1 MSVTP
6 DHRDHDELVIGR
18 AAARDAD
25 PADARMAQEQ
35 LAACAACR
43 ALFAD
48 VAAIQQ
54 ATNRTTLRVP
64 PRPRSFRIDPAVLE
78 RGAIPTWRRWLS
90 RLGSP
95 RYDVVRPLAG
105 AVAGIG
111 LAVMVV
117 GSLAG
122 SASLPAAAPVR
133 DLAASPGASQGVS
146 EVYGAPGSTAVPA
159 PAATAQS
166 DRTTS
171 FGPTTGGAT
180 GSEAPTGASAGGA
193 AASGS
198 PGTTAVKAPA
208 STPTKAVDSGSP
220 PTLAP
225 TSPSASPTVPIWLVG
240 AIVVLGGASLFLLQ
254 SVARRIAG
262 R

>member
-1 MSVTP
+1 MNVTP
-6 DHRDHDELVIGR
+6 DHRDHDELLIGR

-25 PADARMAQEQ
+25 AVDARMAQEQ
-35 LAACAACR
+35 LAACADCR

-54 ATNRTTLRVP
+54 ATNRAVVRVP
-64 PRPRSFRIDPAVLE
+64 PRPRSFRIHPEVLE
-78 RGAIPTWRRWLS
+78 QSRMPAWRRWLA

-95 RYDVVRPLAG
+95 RYDVLRPFSG

-122 SASLPAAAPVR
+122 TAGLSGAAPLR

-146 EVYGAPGSTAVPA
+146 EVYGAPGSAAVPA
-159 PAATAQS
+159 PAATAQG
-166 DRTTS
+166 DGTTA
-171 FGPTTGGAT
+171 FGPSAGGAT
-180 GSEAPTGASAGGA
+180 GGQATPGASAGA

-198 PGTTAVKAPA
+198 PRTTAVKAPVA
-208 STPTKAVDSGSP
+208 SPTNGVDSGSP
-220 PTLAP
+220 QTLAP
-225 TSPSASPTVPIWLVG
+225 TSPSPSPTVPIWLVG
-240 AIVVLGGASLFLLQ
+240 GAVLLAGIGLFLLQ
-254 SVARRIAG
+254 TVARRTAG